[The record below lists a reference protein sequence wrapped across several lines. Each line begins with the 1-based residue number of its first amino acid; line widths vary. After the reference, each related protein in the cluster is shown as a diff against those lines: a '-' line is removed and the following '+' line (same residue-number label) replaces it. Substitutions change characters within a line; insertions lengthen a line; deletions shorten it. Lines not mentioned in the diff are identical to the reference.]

1 VARRYPLGVTK
12 VTFGLAT
19 PVEIV
24 ASRAAALGFDHIDV
38 GLNQLEGCDEAALAI
53 PIGDRVGGFEP
64 RLGCTI
70 RAPHKGRAWDE
81 AVAILRSVPGVRVE
95 PSAMSVLN
103 STAAVRSMC
112 AQVPGLRLTLDT
124 GWVAN
129 WGGDPVEL
137 LDLADHVQLRQAR
150 KGTAQVHAGDGGD
163 VDFAAVI
170 RTLERLGYRG
180 RLSIE
185 YFDLPEYG
193 WGLEDPV
200 GWSVALASQV
210 RPLLARG

>member
-1 VARRYPLGVTK
+1 MAIGRRFPLGV
-12 VTFGLAT
+12 VAVAFRPVPVDEAALA
-19 PVEIV
+19 
-24 ASRAAALGFDHIDV
+24 AAALGFDHIDV
-38 GLNQLEGCDEAALAI
+38 GAQTPAGAHLAL
-53 PIGDRVGGFEP
+53 PIGDRIAGWEP
-64 RLGCTI
+64 QAGCTCM
-70 RAPHKGRAWDE
+70 APLARKTGWDD
-81 AVAILRSVPGVRVE
+81 AVAILRSQPGIRVE
-95 PSAMSVLN
+95 PGPGTVCGSVAAARAMVD
-103 STAAVRSMC
+103 A
-112 AQVPGLRLTLDT
+112 VPGLRLTVDT
-124 GWVAN
+124 GHVAT
-129 WGGDPVEL
+129 WGEDPVEL

-163 VDFAAVI
+163 VDFEAVI

>member
-19 PVEIV
+19 PVEAV

-38 GLNQLEGCDEAALAI
+38 GIDQLVGCDEAALAI
-53 PIGDRVGGFEP
+53 PIGDRIGGMDP
-64 RLGCTI
+64 RPDCTT
-70 RAPHKGRAWDE
+70 RAPRKGRSWDE
-81 AVAILRSVPGVRVE
+81 AVATLRSVPGLRVE
-95 PSAMSVLN
+95 PSPMSVLD

-112 AQVPGLRLTLDT
+112 AEVPGLRLTLDT

-150 KGTAQVHAGDGGD
+150 RGVPQVHADEPGD
-163 VDFAAVI
+163 VDFASVI
-170 RTLERLGYRG
+170 ARLDRLGYRG

-185 YFDLPEYG
+185 YFDLPDLG
-193 WGLEDPV
+193 LALEDPI
-200 GWSVALASQV
+200 GWSVALAGRV
-210 RPLLARG
+210 DPLLQR

>member
-70 RAPHKGRAWDE
+70 RAPHKGRPWDE
-81 AVAILRSVPGVRVE
+81 AVAILRMVPGVRVE

-103 STAAVRSMC
+103 STEAVRSMC
-112 AQVPGLRLTLDT
+112 AEVPGLRLTLDT

-150 KGTAQVHAGDGGD
+150 RGVPQVHPDEPGD

-170 RTLERLGYRG
+170 HRLDRLGYRG
-180 RLSIE
+180 RLSVE
-185 YFDLPEYG
+185 YFDLPDLG
-193 WGLEDPV
+193 LPLEDPI
-200 GWSVALASQV
+200 GWCVALAGRV
-210 RPLLARG
+210 EPLLQ